1 MSKFRVWLTFKILPG
16 AVEKGEHVTRLGSH
30 TSADGMNVCVSM
42 CVCVMYV
49 CVMYVCVMYVCVH
62 VRALRA
68 LGPF

>member
-1 MSKFRVWLTFKILPG
+1 M
-16 AVEKGEHVTRLGSH
+16 TRLGSH

>member
-1 MSKFRVWLTFKILPG
+1 M
-16 AVEKGEHVTRLGSH
+16 TRLGSH

-49 CVMYVCVMYVCVH
+49 CVMYVCVH